1 MDRVN
6 SGLVDFGEKSAP
18 HAKENHDNR
27 KTNAINYVNDFA
39 LATWGK
45 LPTDKKYDFRIFVDN
60 ALLRYS

>member
-39 LATWGK
+39 FGNMGK
-45 LPTDKKYDFRIFVDN
+45 TSD
-60 ALLRYS
+60 